1 MKTYL
6 KRTQEANLMNNFAEF
21 SQDYRNRLNKAIEL
35 IPTRNVSVLAE
46 DIKSL
51 WTSGKQLFIIGNGGS
66 AGNAIHLA
74 NDFLYGVSRRL
85 PPRIKANALPANSAV
100 LTCLANDEG
109 YENIFIEQLKTLVD
123 ENDMVLAFS
132 GSGNSAN
139 ITKALEW
146 CKQNEI
152 KTHAILGYS
161 GGQAKSL
168 CDNPIHIPIDD
179 MQISEDLQLIIGH
192 MIMQWLCK

>member
-1 MKTYL
+1 
-6 KRTQEANLMNNFAEF
+6 MNNFAEF